1 MAEVFEYR
9 GVEGLVIAEV
19 TGDDN
24 EEGGGYTTGDVE
36 SLAPTAEVNKA
47 VETSSETR
55 YYDNQ
60 AMLNNSGEGSDTI
73 GIICAGLPLKKLA
86 WISGRSYDAE
96 TGALIEGPRATRY
109 FAVGYKTKD
118 TDGFFR
124 YVWRYK
130 GTFNVPDEAF
140 KTEDAGTETSNT
152 ALTYTGIYTT
162 HKFTKGVLSSDGKTW
177 TPAPAKGLV
186 VSDRE
191 GLANLTDF
199 FKTVTTPDTLTKAG
213 TT

>member
-24 EEGGGYTTGDVE
+24 EADGGYVTGEVE
-36 SLAPTAEVNKA
+36 SLAPVAEVGKT
-47 VETSSETR
+47 VETSSETK

-60 AMLNNSGEGSDTI
+60 AMLNSNGEGPDTI
-73 GIICAGLPLKKLA
+73 TVNCAGLTLKKLA
-86 WISGRSYDAE
+86 WIGGRSYDPE
-96 TGALIEGPRATRY
+96 TGALIEGPRVTRY

-118 TDGFFR
+118 TDGFYR

-130 GTFNVPDEAF
+130 GTFNVPDDAF
-140 KTEDAGTETSNT
+140 KTEDAGTETNNT
-152 ALTYTGIYTT
+152 TLAYNGIYTV
-162 HKFTKGVLSSDGKTW
+162 HKFAKGVQQTDGSW
-177 TPAPAKGLV
+177 RAAPAKGLV

-191 GLANLTDF
+191 GLANLETF
-199 FKTVTTPDTLTKAG
+199 FDTVTTPDTLTKKTA
-213 TT
+213 